1 MIRSDSYTRRSF
13 LGGSLAAA
21 SGLLLSSCAAKGMG
35 SAIARAPEAQPYA
48 LPGAWQVD
56 LEHHGIRRRLFLC
69 CPEIP
74 PPAAGHP
81 VLYVLDGNAL
91 FPLLA
96 QQMRLLAARP
106 ESDPVDSPLI
116 VGLGYPGDAP
126 YDQDARAADYTLA
139 PQRLSG
145 VEQPGAAHFLDF
157 IALRVDPL
165 LRAHYPVDRTRTTL
179 LGHSY
184 GGLFTLYALFAQTPL
199 FQNFVAASPSLW
211 WGNGA
216 LLPLRDRY
224 LAEMADAQLTRTPR
238 SLLITVGE
246 LEEHP
251 ADASSAGQALSPRA
265 QRQARRRLVSNAR
278 AMIDSLKG
286 LATLHPRF
294 RLIPDAD
301 HGSVILPTSALALG
315 LAAKVPT

>member
-1 MIRSDSYTRRSF
+1 MIAPDFHARRRL
-13 LGGSLAAA
+13 LGGSLATVG
-21 SGLLLSSCAAKGMG
+21 GLLLSGCAASGTG
-35 SAIARAPEAQPYA
+35 RSAAPIPEGQPYA
-48 LPGAWQVD
+48 LPGAWHVD
-56 LEHHGIRRRLFLC
+56 LDHHGTRHRVFLC
-69 CPEIP
+69 CPETP
-74 PPAAGHP
+74 PPVGGYP

-106 ESDPVDSPLI
+106 ESEPIDPPLI

-139 PQRLSG
+139 PRRLG
-145 VEQPGAAHFLDF
+145 GIERPGAAHFLDF
-157 IALRVDPL
+157 IAQRVDPL
-165 LRAHYPVDRTRTTL
+165 VRERHPVDRTRTTL

-184 GGLFTLYALFAQTPL
+184 GGLFTLYALFARTPL
-199 FQNFVAASPSLW
+199 FQHFVAASPSLW
-211 WGNGA
+211 WGDGA
-216 LLPLRDRY
+216 LLPLRDDY
-224 LAEMADAQLTRTPR
+224 LAAMAEAPAAGAPR

-246 LEEHP
+246 LEERSP
-251 ADASSAGQALSPRA
+251 SASPSSQARSPRA

-278 AMIDSLKG
+278 AMAHSLQG
-286 LATLHPRF
+286 LAALHTSF

-301 HGSVILPTSALALG
+301 HGGVILPTSALALG